1 MPEDDGL
8 NATDVPTI
16 DIEGLEESVFELA
29 RQRCGAPS
37 SVSNA
42 NDTVYHRQQHRP
54 EDALGEY

>member
-37 SVSNA
+37 RVSNA
-42 NDTVYHRQQHRP
+42 SRLQRPQQVRQ
-54 EDALGEY
+54 DVA